1 MAIAFRLPAALR
13 GRRTLPFRGADSVL
27 VLLIAMIVALLIVP
41 MPAMVMDL
49 LIGVNIAIG
58 ILLILG
64 ALYVVKPLDFST
76 FPTVLLLTTL
86 FRLAVSIA
94 TTRLILT
101 HAEGGKIVEQF
112 GRMVSGGNLVVG
124 LVVFL
129 IITLVQFIVISKGA
143 ERVAE
148 VAARF
153 SLDAMPG
160 KQLSI
165 DSDLRSGLL
174 GKDEARAKRHMLE
187 QESKFHGSLD
197 GAMKF
202 VKGDAI
208 ASLVIVIVNL
218 LGGLAVGALYHDM
231 DLTTAVSTF
240 SILTIG
246 DGLAAQIP
254 ALFAAMAAGLLVTR
268 TTDET
273 TESDLGPVI
282 ARQIAGKPH
291 VLFIAAG
298 LCLLMGL
305 VPGFPTLT
313 FLGIALAMIAGGV
326 WQSPPL
332 RDRVGRR
339 LGLAVAEPVNG
350 GELTVERR
358 VLEPVA
364 ALTVTVTLP
373 AQAPMPLFME
383 LTGEIRR
390 ELDMIGEDAGVRM
403 PTARITRQTVPGD
416 PAPELAPGW
425 QIDAYGAPLGSGG
438 FGGSA
443 GRPAQPV
450 GETLRRHLPLFLGLQ
465 EVTDMLNW
473 LGEDYPEVVKEA
485 VRSLPTSVIAEVL
498 RMLADE
504 GVSLRNLRD
513 IVQALA
519 QAGQTCREPALL
531 LQMVRPAI
539 RRQIVAPLVR
549 NGRLAV
555 MMVGS
560 AAEASI
566 RQTLTEVEG
575 TQRLAITPLQM
586 RNMID
591 LIERESAA
599 GNAAALLTAR
609 DLRRPMRLL
618 LAGDLHHLPVL
629 SFNELVPSIP
639 LDIAAEMNWAP
650 PALDDHHHGLEE
662 AA

>member
-1 MAIAFRLPAALR
+1 MAMPFRLAAALR
-13 GRRTLPFRGADSVL
+13 GRPALPFRGADTVL

-58 ILLILG
+58 LLLILG
-64 ALYVVKPLDFST
+64 AMYVVKPLDFST

-86 FRLAVSIA
+86 FRLSVSIA

-231 DLTTAVSTF
+231 DLATAVSTF

-273 TESDLGPVI
+273 AERDLGPAI
-282 ARQIAGKPH
+282 ARQIVGKPH

-298 LCLLMGL
+298 LCLLLAL

-313 FLGIALAMIAGGV
+313 FLGIAFAMVAGGV
-326 WQSPPL
+326 WQTPLL
-332 RDRVGRR
+332 RDKVGER
-339 LGLAVAEPVNG
+339 LGLSVAQPVNG

-358 VLEPVA
+358 MLEPVA
-364 ALTVTVTLP
+364 PLTVAVLLP
-373 AQAPMPLFME
+373 VQTPAILFGE
-383 LTGEIRR
+383 LSTEIRR
-390 ELDMIGEDAGVRM
+390 ELEMIGDEAGVRM
-403 PTARITRQTVPGD
+403 PTARILRQPLAAE
-416 PAPELAPGW
+416 PASDLPPAW
-425 QIDAYGAPLGSGG
+425 QIDAYGAPLGSGS
-438 FGGSA
+438 FGAA
-443 GRPAQPV
+443 GDRPAGPV

-473 LGEDYPEVVKEA
+473 LGEEYPEVVKEA

-519 QAGQTCREPALL
+519 QAGQTCREPAQL

-549 NGRLAV
+549 DGRLAV

-591 LIERESAA
+591 LIERETVAS
-599 GNAAALLTAR
+599 GAAALLTAR

-629 SFNELVPSIP
+629 AFNELVPSIP
-639 LDIAAEMNWAP
+639 LDIVAEMNWAP
-650 PALDDHHHGLEE
+650 PALDGHRELEE

>member
-1 MAIAFRLPAALR
+1 MAMPFRLPAALR
-13 GRRTLPFRGADSVL
+13 GRPALPFRGADSVL
-27 VLLIAMIVALLIVP
+27 VLLIAMIVALLILP
-41 MPAMVMDL
+41 MPAAVMDL

-64 ALYVVKPLDFST
+64 AIYVVKPLDFST

-174 GKDEARAKRHMLE
+174 GKEEARAKRHMLE

-231 DLTTAVSTF
+231 DLATAVSTF

-273 TESDLGPVI
+273 AERDLGPAI

-298 LCLLMGL
+298 LCVLMAL

-326 WQSPPL
+326 CQTPL
-332 RDRVGRR
+332 LRARVAER
-339 LGLAVAEPVNG
+339 LGYPAAEPVDG

-358 VLEPVA
+358 MLEPVA
-364 ALTVTVTLP
+364 ALTVAVTLP
-373 AQAPMPLFME
+373 AQAPVPLFGQ
-383 LTGEIRR
+383 LSGEIRH
-390 ELDMIGEDAGVRM
+390 ELELIGEEMGVRM
-403 PTARITRQTVPGD
+403 PTARIIRHAA
-416 PAPELAPGW
+416 PAAGVAPDLPPGW
-425 QIDAYGAPLGSGG
+425 QIDAYGAPLGSGV
-438 FGGSA
+438 FGVQPERA
-443 GRPAQPV
+443 AEPV
-450 GETLRRHLPLFLGLQ
+450 GATLRRHLPLFLGLQ

-485 VRSLPTSVIAEVL
+485 VRTLPTSVIAEVL

-504 GVSLRNLRD
+504 EVSLRNLRD

-549 NGRLAV
+549 GGRLAV

-629 SFNELVPSIP
+629 AFNELVPSIP
-639 LDIAAEMNWAP
+639 LDIVAEMNWAP
-650 PALDDHHHGLEE
+650 PTLDDHRELEE